1 MNKFF
6 KHLKTRVFRGL
17 LAIVPLYLCF
27 LVVRFLYVSL
37 DRNVSGWIEKL
48 IGRRIPGLGLL
59 LVLVIL
65 YLLGIVAGNWIGKKV
80 FGFIERVMKRIPLIK
95 SVYQLGIQLGLAF
108 SKPEKQAFKR
118 TVLIEHFRPGLW
130 SIAFVTGELR
140 DPKSGVKLLRLFIPT
155 VPNPITG
162 FLVFVPEDQVRELPW
177 TVQEA
182 MNAVISGGII
192 TPDKIA

>member
-1 MNKFF
+1 MNTIFQ
-6 KHLKTRVFRGL
+6 HLKTRIFRGL
-17 LAIVPLYLCF
+17 LAVVPLYLCF

-59 LVLVIL
+59 LVLVLL
-65 YLLGIVAGNWIGKKV
+65 YLLGIVAGNWIGKKA

-118 TVLIEHFRPGLW
+118 TVLVEHFRPGLW

-140 DPKSGVKLLRLFIPT
+140 DPKSGTKLLKIFVPT
-155 VPNPITG
+155 APNPITG
-162 FLVFVPEDQVRELPW
+162 FLVFVPEGQVRDLSW
-177 TVQEA
+177 TIQEA

-192 TPDKIA
+192 SPDELT

>member
-1 MNKFF
+1 MNRLF

-17 LAIVPLYLCF
+17 LAVVPLYLCF

-37 DRNVSGWIEKL
+37 DRNVSGWIEKI
-48 IGRRIPGLGLL
+48 IGRRIPGLGIL

-65 YLLGIVAGNWIGKKV
+65 YLLGIVAGNWIGKKI

-140 DPKSGVKLLRLFIPT
+140 DPKSGATLLRLFIPT

-162 FLVFVPEDQVRELPW
+162 FLVFASEDKVRELPW
-177 TVQEA
+177 TIQEA

-192 TPDKIA
+192 TPPEIA

>member
-1 MNKFF
+1 MNNLFQ
-6 KHLKTRVFRGL
+6 HLKTRVFRGL
-17 LAIVPLYLCF
+17 LAVVPLYLCF

-48 IGRRIPGLGLL
+48 IGRRVPGLGIL
-59 LVLVIL
+59 LVLIIL
-65 YLLGIVAGNWIGKKV
+65 YLLGIAAGNWIGMMV

-95 SVYQLGIQLGLAF
+95 SIYQLGIQLGLAF

-118 TVLIEHFRPGLW
+118 TVLVEHFRPGLW

-140 DPKSGVKLLRLFIPT
+140 DTKGGAKLLKLFVPT
-155 VPNPITG
+155 APNPITG
-162 FLVFVPEDQVRELPW
+162 FLVFVPDDQIRELPW
-177 TVQEA
+177 TIQEA

-192 TPDKIA
+192 SPGEIA